1 MRILFDHSTP
11 APLRR
16 HLPGHEVEEAFEFG
30 WERLSNGELL
40 DAAEKG
46 GFEILITADKNI
58 RYQQNLTSRKIALIV
73 IGNAQWP
80 ILRRHLSRVV
90 EAADA
95 ASPGSYVEVDIPA

>member
-1 MRILFDHSTP
+1 MITAPP

-16 HLPGHEVEEAFEFG
+16 HLPGPEVKEAFELG

-40 DAAEKG
+40 NAAEKD

-58 RYQQNLTSRKIALIV
+58 RYQQNLTGRKIALIV

-80 ILRRHLSRVV
+80 ILRRHLSHVM
-90 EAADA
+90 ELADA
-95 ASPGSYVEVDIPA
+95 ATHGSYVEVDIPA